1 MGKTVTTYLID
12 GDPKGTQYAFISNK
26 ICQMFV
32 VPRSNLSYLNTQ
44 EKLQKPAFYILLGE
58 DEATKPQAYIGE
70 TENFRERVKD
80 HDNKKSF
87 WQKALIF
94 VSKDAD
100 MTKADVQYLEHK
112 AIAEAKKANTFVLSA
127 NKQTPKAPN
136 LPEYRQ
142 DSMDEF
148 FEAAKFLASFIGCN
162 IFEISQPKATE
173 NLFYIKRRGCEA
185 KGFYSSNGFTVQK
198 GSVIAKTVVPSFG
211 WKDKRNEMLQEYTVA
226 EGEHLVLTS
235 DKTFSSPSTAAMF
248 VLGRPSNGWMDWK
261 DNDGNTLDSVYR
273 KQLE

>member
-58 DEATKPQAYIGE
+58 DEDTKPKAYIGE
-70 TENFRERVKD
+70 TENFCERVKD
-80 HDNKKSF
+80 HDSKKTF

-100 MTKADVQYLEHK
+100 MTKADVQYLEYK
-112 AIAEAKKANTFVLSA
+112 AIKEAKVVNAFVLNE
-127 NKQTPKAPN
+127 NKQTPKVPN
-136 LPEYRQ
+136 LPEYQQ

-148 FEAAKFLASFIGCN
+148 FEDVKFLTSFIGCN
-162 IFEISQPKATE
+162 IFEQSQPKSE
-173 NLFYIKRRGCEA
+173 HLFYTKGRGCEA
-185 KGFYSSNGFTVQK
+185 VGFYSSNGFTVLK
-198 GSVIAKTVVPSFG
+198 GSVIAQTTVPSLS
-211 WKDKRNEMLQEYTVA
+211 WKEKRELLLKEYTA
-226 EGEHLVLTS
+226 MEDDKLIMTS
-235 DKTFSSPSTAAMF
+235 DKVFSSPSAAADF
-248 VLGRPSNGWMDWK
+248 CIGRPSNGWIEWK
-261 DNDGNTLDSVYR
+261 DKDGNTLDSVYR

>member
-58 DEATKPQAYIGE
+58 NEAIKPQAYIGE

-80 HDNKKSF
+80 HDNKKPF

-100 MTKADVQYLEHK
+100 MTKADVQYLEYR
-112 AIAEAKKANTFVLSA
+112 AIVEAKKVNTFVLSD

-136 LPEYRQ
+136 LPEYQ
-142 DSMDEF
+142 KDSMDEF
-148 FEAAKFLASFIGCN
+148 FEDVKFLSSFIGCN
-162 IFEISQPKATE
+162 IFEASHPKAE
-173 NLFYIKRRGCEA
+173 HLFYCKGRGCDA
-185 KGFYSSNGFTVQK
+185 TGFYNAEGFTILK
-198 GSVIAKTVVPSFG
+198 GSIIAPTMAPSFN
-211 WKDKRNEMLQEYTVA
+211 WKEKRVAMLQEYTIT
-226 EGEHLVLTS
+226 EGEKFVMTS
-235 DKTFSSPSTAAMF
+235 DKTFSSPSTAADF
-248 VLGRPSNGWMDWK
+248 CVGRSCNGWTTWK
-261 DNDGNTLDSVYR
+261 DKDGNTLDFVYR
-273 KQLE
+273 RLLE

>member
-58 DEATKPQAYIGE
+58 NEAIKPQAYIGE

-80 HDNKKSF
+80 HDNKKPF

-100 MTKADVQYLEHK
+100 MTKADVQYLEFK
-112 AIAEAKKANTFVLSA
+112 AIVEAKKANTFVLSD
-127 NKQTPKAPN
+127 NKQTPKSPN
-136 LPEYRQ
+136 LPEYQ
-142 DSMDEF
+142 KDAMDEF
-148 FEAAKFLASFIGCN
+148 FEDVKFLSSFIGCN
-162 IFEISQPKATE
+162 IFEAAQPKAE
-173 NLFYIKRRGCEA
+173 HLFYCKGRGCDA
-185 KGFYSSNGFTVQK
+185 IGFYSSDGFTVLK
-198 GSVIAKTVVPSFG
+198 GSIIAPTMVPSFN
-211 WKDKRNEMLQEYTVA
+211 WKEKRKAMLQEYTIV
-226 EGEHLVLTS
+226 EEEKVVMTS
-235 DKTFSSPSTAAMF
+235 DKIFSSPSTAADF
-248 VLGRPSNGWMDWK
+248 CIGSSNNGWLVWK
-261 DNDGNTLDSVYR
+261 DSSGNTLDSIYR

>member
-32 VPRSNLSYLNTQ
+32 IPRSNLSYLNTQ

-58 DEATKPQAYIGE
+58 DENTKPQAYIGE

-80 HDNKKSF
+80 HDSKKSF
-87 WQKALIF
+87 WQKALVF

-100 MTKADVQYLEHK
+100 MTKVDVQYLEHR
-112 AIAEAKKANTFVLSA
+112 AIDEAKKANTFVLSD

-136 LPEYRQ
+136 LPEYQR

-148 FEAAKFLASFIGCN
+148 FEDVKFLASFVGCN
-162 IFEISQPKATE
+162 IFDIVQPKKE
-173 NLFYIKRRGCEA
+173 HLFYANRKGCEA
-185 KGFYSSNGFTVQK
+185 KGFYASNGFTILK
-198 GSVIAKTVVPSFG
+198 GSFIIKDVVPSFP
-211 WKDKRNEMLQEYTVA
+211 WKDKREKLLEEYA
-226 EGEHLVLTS
+226 EQKDDNFVMIS
-235 DKTFSSPSTAAMF
+235 DKTFSSPSTAATF
-248 VLGRPSNGWMDWK
+248 VLGRSSNGWSDWRDK
-261 DNDGNTLDSVYR
+261 EGNTLDSVYR
-273 KQLE
+273 KQLD

>member
-44 EKLQKPAFYILLGE
+44 EKLQKPAFYVLIGE
-58 DEATKPQAYIGE
+58 DEDTKPKAYIGE
-70 TENFRERVKD
+70 TENFCERVKD
-80 HDNKKSF
+80 HDSKKTF

-100 MTKADVQYLEHK
+100 MTKADVQYLEYK
-112 AIAEAKKANTFVLSA
+112 AIKEAKEVNAFVLNE
-127 NKQTPKAPN
+127 NKQTPKVPN
-136 LPEYRQ
+136 LPEYQQ

-148 FEAAKFLASFIGCN
+148 FEDVKFLTSFIGCN
-162 IFEISQPKATE
+162 IFEQSQPKSE
-173 NLFYIKRRGCEA
+173 HLFYAKGRGCEA
-185 KGFYSSNGFTVQK
+185 VGFYSSNGFTVLK
-198 GSVIAKTVVPSFG
+198 GSVIAQTTVPSLS
-211 WKDKRNEMLQEYTVA
+211 WKEKRELLLKEYTA
-226 EGEHLVLTS
+226 MEDDKLIMTS
-235 DKTFSSPSTAAMF
+235 DKVFSSPSAAADF
-248 VLGRPSNGWMDWK
+248 CIGRPSNGWAEWK
-261 DNDGNTLDSVYR
+261 DKDGNTLDSIYR

>member
-112 AIAEAKKANTFVLSA
+112 AIAEAKKANTFVLSD

-148 FEAAKFLASFIGCN
+148 FDDAKFLASFIGCN

-173 NLFYIKRRGCEA
+173 NLFYIKGRGCEA
-185 KGFYSSNGFTVQK
+185 KGFYSSNGFTVLR
-198 GSVIAKTVVPSFG
+198 GSVIAKTITPSFN
-211 WKDKRNEMLQEYTVA
+211 WKEKREKMVQDYTTEKEDKLIM
-226 EGEHLVLTS
+226 TS
-235 DKTFSSPSTAAMF
+235 DKTFSSPSTAADF
-248 VLGRPSNGWMDWK
+248 CLGRSANGWIEWK
-261 DNDGNTLDSVYR
+261 DIDGNTLNSVYR